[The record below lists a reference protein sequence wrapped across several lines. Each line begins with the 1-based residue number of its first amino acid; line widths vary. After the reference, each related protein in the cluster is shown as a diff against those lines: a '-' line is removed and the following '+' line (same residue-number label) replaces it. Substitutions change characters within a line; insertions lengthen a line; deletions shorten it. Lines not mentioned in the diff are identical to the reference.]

1 MCVCAWKYSETT
13 SHRDHRSSFH
23 RDHRRLAAHVLH
35 QNAQPLAGHPRST
48 RIHWLVVEPPTPLK
62 MMEWVKVS
70 LDNDIPNWMESHK
83 IPRFHTNNQS
93 INGGFSV
100 CQKKKKQCARCDADL
115 RADFAVLAPSLVLS
129 KGIIIHFSAWKYDMY
144 TTTNQSAV
152 SLSSCI
158 MLYPYSWLV
167 HPLVKTAEQFHLN
180 LFFWETHHLSD
191 FWLEYTNL
199 PSWTCS
205 PLRILCE
212 PNPTLL
218 ISSDVRKNHPIYCA
232 CCTMFNLPYV
242 HAISCYTT
250 QMYRHTR
257 RHLLRPCGCKVPR
270 PSLWSSLTWLFGA
283 GQWNHWNVL

>member
-1 MCVCAWKYSETT
+1 MVDFPYV
-13 SHRDHRSSFH
+13 R
-23 RDHRRLAAHVLH
+23 
-35 QNAQPLAGHPRST
+35 
-48 RIHWLVVEPPTPLK
+48 
-62 MMEWVKVS
+62 
-70 LDNDIPNWMESHK
+70 
-83 IPRFHTNNQS
+83 
-93 INGGFSV
+93 
-100 CQKKKKQCARCDADL
+100 KKKQCARCDADL

-129 KGIIIHFSAWKYDMY
+129 KGSSSHFSAWKYDMY

-257 RHLLRPCGCKVPR
+257 RHLPAALRLQ
-270 PSLWSSLTWLFGA
+270 SATALHFEALWPGSGSA
-283 GQWNHWNVL
+283 GQWNHWNVPSVDITYEYLWYLSNNGWYWWIINVVLQVWLITYGL